1 MASINNL
8 HAFSNLFYFSF
19 FVIIE
24 IIERSGSSADSSMT
38 KRLVVLPLHIVLFS
52 CKQWADFDVSWSGAV
67 NVLGIEIRKNLVYLI
82 VRHNNLETDW
92 MGLLTDNLVLC
103 IEVVSLHLSLEW
115 GLNCHVLLEEGEHE
129 LVELFWIFN
138 AIQSDLGLSS
148 SLTWAWAHLLLI

>member
-24 IIERSGSSADSSMT
+24 IIEHSGSSGDSSLT
-38 KRLVVLPLHIVLFS
+38 KILVVLPLHIVLFS
-52 CKQWADFDVSWSGAV
+52 CEQWADFDVSWSGAV
-67 NVLGIEIRKNLVYLI
+67 NVLGIEICKNLVHLV

-115 GLNCHVLLEEGEHE
+115 GLYCHVLLEEGKHK
-129 LVELFWIFN
+129 LVEFFWIFN

-148 SLTWAWAHLLLI
+148 SLTWAWAHLLVI